1 MRLKDNTELYIIN
14 IKSQCNCEYK
24 DYKDY
29 LTVPKFDIITKLKI
43 LEGEIKRLEN
53 SNKKLAEENEKL
65 KKANELKYHINPKF
79 EEFYDIVIDINSIKK
94 VNTEGWK
101 VKFTE
106 NGLKKYNDYKDK
118 DLITIGVI
126 GNNNKGKSFLLSKIS
141 KIDLLTGT
149 SIQTE
154 GLSVKY
160 PELTGYKGRHII
172 LLDSVGLETPV
183 LKSTNKFNE
192 KKELIPKIEDEKN
205 KDSNENNI
213 NNENEEKEKANSK
226 EKENEQDLE
235 NKDKSNG
242 KEIEQNK
249 EFKENA
255 RDKLMTELFLEN
267 FIIKVSDILLLVVGK
282 LTYSE
287 QLLIN
292 KIKEESKKQNK
303 GKIFIIHNL
312 QDFRTKEQVENYI
325 AESLLKCS
333 TFNLIKRTKIST
345 EEDQTEEKRNNVK
358 KEEIIK
364 INENQKNI
372 NINEDIK
379 IDLNKS
385 NNIKINENQN
395 VQNEIENSINNNNN
409 NDLAEK
415 NIGEEN
421 AKEGIKSNDVHF
433 NEILKY
439 GDKKL
444 EIYHLIIANE
454 DSDAGKFYNP
464 YAYNFIENIYNL
476 VSEPKKFDIFEEVK
490 TNFKILSDTILNDNI
505 EDVPFTDNDKIIK
518 DKIIK
523 LNLEKELNL
532 KKCYIDELGFSLFKT
547 GNFEPKYNYF
557 KPDENTLEIRL
568 EIPGNG
574 KCDVN
579 HKVMGDK
586 TVITVKGIKNKDKDP
601 KEPNYNLFNIREFS
615 EFELNIALKTEDLQ
629 ISKIKEQYPKFKNG
643 ICFIQY
649 ELFTKA
655 ENQSAAVEDEV

>member
-172 LLDSVGLETPV
+172 LLDSAGLETPV

-385 NNIKINENQN
+385 T
-395 VQNEIENSINNNNN
+395 
-409 NDLAEK
+409 
-415 NIGEEN
+415 
-421 AKEGIKSNDVHF
+421 F
-433 NEILKY
+433 
-439 GDKKL
+439 
-444 EIYHLIIANE
+444 
-454 DSDAGKFYNP
+454 F
-464 YAYNFIENIYNL
+464 
-476 VSEPKKFDIFEEVK
+476 
-490 TNFKILSDTILNDNI
+490 
-505 EDVPFTDNDKIIK
+505 
-518 DKIIK
+518 
-523 LNLEKELNL
+523 
-532 KKCYIDELGFSLFKT
+532 
-547 GNFEPKYNYF
+547 
-557 KPDENTLEIRL
+557 
-568 EIPGNG
+568 
-574 KCDVN
+574 
-579 HKVMGDK
+579 
-586 TVITVKGIKNKDKDP
+586 
-601 KEPNYNLFNIREFS
+601 
-615 EFELNIALKTEDLQ
+615 
-629 ISKIKEQYPKFKNG
+629 
-643 ICFIQY
+643 
-649 ELFTKA
+649 
-655 ENQSAAVEDEV
+655 